1 MVNIIS
7 RKKNLF
13 AEFCATL
20 RNKNIS
26 ISFSIYYSQFC
37 NIKRDYNIRNLDKN
51 IKKKKKSDQKDQKF
65 EKRFLKWINSNKYFY
80 FLKENEILRINF
92 SFK

>member
-51 IKKKKKSDQKDQKF
+51 IKKKKNLIKKIKSSKKDF
-65 EKRFLKWINSNKYFY
+65 
-80 FLKENEILRINF
+80 
-92 SFK
+92 

>member
-37 NIKRDYNIRNLDKN
+37 NVKRDYNIRNLDKN
-51 IKKKKKSDQKDQKF
+51 IKKKK
-65 EKRFLKWINSNKYFY
+65 I
-80 FLKENEILRINF
+80 
-92 SFK
+92 